1 MKANASNLANVAK
14 TSATNTFT
22 ETQAIQNGN
31 MGVNSPAL
39 VISARTDQ
47 NIYSRPAIYF
57 DCYETVEASLF
68 FDTDSKLKIKIGETT
83 LPLRLLD
90 RTRQKQY
97 ARLLLQHCK
106 SLSRHRLL
114 FACTP
119 VHFQHT

>member
-57 DCYETVEASLF
+57 DCYETVEASL
-68 FDTDSKLKIKIGETT
+68 L
-83 LPLRLLD
+83 
-90 RTRQKQY
+90 
-97 ARLLLQHCK
+97 
-106 SLSRHRLL
+106 
-114 FACTP
+114 
-119 VHFQHT
+119 